1 MMMSG
6 PRRPLRRVL
15 CTALAAALAAGGI
28 AVNAMRTQA
37 LPLFACEHFHA
48 VWSYTPQGFFGMTNP
63 ISVSA
68 STCTGAS
75 TGVSNT
81 SGSGSVT
88 LEQAS
93 GVLLGTAWVNHY
105 DLSLVAGDMAV
116 HPVFNATMV
125 PYALVGEP
133 GVPDLSG
140 TFDYG
145 LTGTVSFEGATGT
158 GVMDERCVFNSAAH
172 LITCTDDGAFAYEA

>member
-1 MMMSG
+1 MTMG
-6 PRRPLRRVL
+6 LRRPLHRVA
-15 CTALAAALAAGGI
+15 CIVLAAAMAAGGV
-28 AVNAMRTQA
+28 ALNAMRTQA
-37 LPLFACEHFHA
+37 LPAFACAHFHA
-48 VWSYTPQGFFGMTNP
+48 VWSYTPQGYFGMTNP
-63 ISVSA
+63 ITVSA

-93 GVLLGTAWVNHY
+93 GLLLGTAWVNHY

-116 HPVFNATMV
+116 HPVFDATMV
-125 PYALVGEP
+125 PYALPLGEP

-145 LTGTVSFEGATGT
+145 LTGTVAFEGVTGT
-158 GVMDERCVFNSAAH
+158 GVMNERCTYSRALL
-172 LITCTDDGAFAYEA
+172 LITCTDDGSFAYEA